1 MKINDQKAFAFVSS
15 LPSNFALNN
24 VNYFTSCAASS
35 QLKVL
40 SNWLK
45 QFAYSVFILASKQA
59 SAATRVVASKL
70 LKSCCPEC

>member
-24 VNYFTSCAASS
+24 VNYFTSSAASS

-45 QFAYSVFILASKQA
+45 QFAYSVFILASK
-59 SAATRVVASKL
+59 
-70 LKSCCPEC
+70 